1 MSRLVSTY
9 QRNESIKKIAV
20 MAITAL
26 TSAVGLN
33 FFLIPAKV
41 FSAGMNGIA
50 QIIATLLYT
59 NLGIHINTGI
69 FILFLN
75 IPVFILG
82 FVKLGK
88 QSTILSFIN
97 VIGISVVTMFVP
109 IVTVTTNPLM
119 NAIMGGVLVG
129 VGAGLSLKMGFN
141 TGGMDIISLILSKT
155 TGKTVGNFMFLLNG
169 IIVLLAGFVFN
180 WESALYTISSIYG
193 LSQVVDMIHTSHQK
207 VTAMIVTT
215 RPEAVALEVS
225 QQIARGM
232 TLLPSIGGYSG
243 AEGRMIMMVITRYE
257 LYDLEQAVYSIDENA
272 FVNILPTQSVLGR
285 FANEDEQRIFHSTG
299 TFPELQ
305 SYKVKRYPPKKKL
318 K

>member
-180 WESALYTISSIYG
+180 WESALYTI
-193 LSQVVDMIHTSHQK
+193 IHTSHQK